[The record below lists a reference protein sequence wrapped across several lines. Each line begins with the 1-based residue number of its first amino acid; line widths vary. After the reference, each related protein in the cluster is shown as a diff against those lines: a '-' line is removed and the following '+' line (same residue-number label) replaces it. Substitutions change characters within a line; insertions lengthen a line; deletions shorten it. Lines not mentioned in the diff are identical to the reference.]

1 MISKNIFSVAIVDV
15 KYPPSATQIVIWR
28 YHRVTNP
35 VYGNVSVLEIVSLSI
50 PQAWYAIRSHGQ

>member
-50 PQAWYAIRSHGQ
+50 P